1 MTGNAIL
8 QEGRR
13 LTMPVNDRR
22 FAALIGKIN
31 QKSILGTNGQ
41 AVRAV
46 GLLNAE
52 HFGGTTVDIQDAFGD
67 GKLFRQ
73 PGRGWRRDGHKAKRG
88 WCRGKQCAARDLE

>member
-31 QKSILGTNGQ
+31 QKSILGTNGH
-41 AVRAV
+41 
-46 GLLNAE
+46 AE